1 MKIII
6 VMLFIQIL
14 MDIILYLWNM
24 WELNKKKIC

>member
-24 WELNKKKIC
+24 WELNKKKIF